1 MSHGVNDTS
10 RHGKLGFG
18 MTTCKTEG
26 SVFRKYGGKVAITS
40 GGFFRTERI
49 RKQSSIYTLKIFLDT
64 MTPWVMATWMKKAI
78 LYMSW
83 VDDVINVA
91 GYRISAGAVEESVLS
106 HGTVAACAVVG
117 KEDLLKGH
125 VPLALC
131 VLRKGLDTTE
141 EQVLEEL

>member
-1 MSHGVNDTS
+1 MLID
-10 RHGKLGFG
+10 
-18 MTTCKTEG
+18 
-26 SVFRKYGGKVAITS
+26 ITYS
-40 GGFFRTERI
+40 YLQG
-49 RKQSSIYTLKIFLDT
+49 YYDT
-64 MTPWVMATWMKKAI
+64 MDAGYMDEEGYLYVM
-78 LYMSW
+78 SR